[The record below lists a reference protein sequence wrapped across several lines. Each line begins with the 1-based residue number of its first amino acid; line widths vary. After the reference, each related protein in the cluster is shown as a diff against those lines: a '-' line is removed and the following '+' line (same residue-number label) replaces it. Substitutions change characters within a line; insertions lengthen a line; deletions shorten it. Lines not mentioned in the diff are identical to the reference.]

1 LSEVKN
7 LRGASTPTEAIDNA
21 IEQASK
27 EYDKRMHNLIL

>member
-1 LSEVKN
+1 
-7 LRGASTPTEAIDNA
+7 LRGAATPQEALDKA